1 HPRQHRCRCGR
12 WSRRRRPADRQRR
25 PRRGR
30 RHRGAERVRWCR
42 RPQRAAVRR
51 AGGERVGSAPLP

>member
-1 HPRQHRCRCGR
+1 
-12 WSRRRRPADRQRR
+12 
-25 PRRGR
+25 RRGR